1 MTPIIICSRNTA
13 TMLSKIQ
20 YPCIYDTH
28 NVVCNGWIVYY
39 SYHKDYYS
47 DYYNTLSPQ
56 ECTKHNSSYGPLTIL
71 NNEFTVKYKRFL
83 NDHNCLPYMIIWKTH
98 ELTDPCW
105 HAWNGKLHTMY
116 FIGLNTHKPNKVHCM
131 FELAIAH
138 GHLHIVKYLVSIG
151 LALNDN
157 AYYSRHHKMSA
168 LGYAAACGKLHIV

>member
-83 NDHNCLPYMIIWKTH
+83 NDHNCLPYIIIWKTH

-105 HAWNGKLHTMY
+105 HAWNGNLHILKYLMTRASDFCY
-116 FIGLNTHKPNKVHCM
+116 DDILKASACSGYLHIIKFLLNTH
-131 FELAIAH
+131 
-138 GHLHIVKYLVSIG
+138 
-151 LALNDN
+151 
-157 AYYSRHHKMSA
+157 R
-168 LGYAAACGKLHIV
+168 